1 MTRLTL
7 RFDLRTPPFAR
18 CPDDYYRTALDMA
31 EWADAHGFSECM
43 VSEHHGEEDGYLPSP
58 LVMAA
63 AIAARTRRMRIR
75 ISALIL
81 PLHDPLRI
89 AEDVAVLDRLSG
101 GRIELVCVAGF
112 RPGEFA
118 QFDKPFAARI
128 KLLEHGIATLK
139 QAWSGEPFTYQGR
152 KVRITPRPLQRP
164 HPPLLLGGSTPQA
177 ARRAARIADGFVP
190 AVPELYPIYHETC
203 QALGVTPSEQRNS
216 GPAAA
221 VFLSA
226 DPAAAWARIAPHAL
240 HETNSYA
247 RWYAETGT
255 VGPYQPITE
264 AETLRE
270 SGLYQVLSVSEGLG
284 LAQTLGDN
292 GWLFVHPLLAGL
304 DPEVGWETL
313 RLFGE
318 ALLPAQRQAPG

>member
-7 RFDLRTPPFAR
+7 RFDLRTPPFAC

-139 QAWSGEPFTYQGR
+139 QAWSGEPFTYRGAQGSNHS
-152 KVRITPRPLQRP
+152 PPAPAP
-164 HPPLLLGGSTPQA
+164 HPPLLLGGSSPQA

-190 AVPELYPIYHETC
+190 AVPELYPIYHEP
-203 QALGVTPSEQRNS
+203 VRPSASLPRSNAIRVRPPQYS
-216 GPAAA
+216 CLPI
-221 VFLSA
+221 
-226 DPAAAWARIAPHAL
+226 PPL
-240 HETNSYA
+240 HGRASPRMHCTRPIPMRA
-247 RWYAETGT
+247 GT
-255 VGPYQPITE
+255 
-264 AETLRE
+264 RK
-270 SGLYQVLSVSEGLG
+270 
-284 LAQTLGDN
+284 
-292 GWLFVHPLLAGL
+292 
-304 DPEVGWETL
+304 
-313 RLFGE
+313 
-318 ALLPAQRQAPG
+318 PAQSAPISRSRRPKRCANPVSTRC

>member
-31 EWADAHGFSECM
+31 EWADAHGFNECM
-43 VSEHHGEEDGYLPSP
+43 LSEHHGEEDGYLPSP

-128 KLLEHGIATLK
+128 RLLEHGIATLK
-139 QAWSGEPFTYQGR
+139 QAWSGEPFTYLGR
-152 KVRITPRPLQRP
+152 KVRITPARSSAPILHCSSAALRSRRPV
-164 HPPLLLGGSTPQA
+164 
-177 ARRAARIADGFVP
+177 ARHVSPTASYRRF
-190 AVPELYPIYHETC
+190 
-203 QALGVTPSEQRNS
+203 RNS
-216 GPAAA
+216 TRSITRP
-221 VFLSA
+221 VRPSA
-226 DPAAAWARIAPHAL
+226 SLPRSSAIRVRPPRYFCLPIPPPPGRASPRTHCTRPTPMRAGTPKPVPSAPISRSPRPQRCA
-240 HETNSYA
+240 N
-247 RWYAETGT
+247 
-255 VGPYQPITE
+255 P
-264 AETLRE
+264 
-270 SGLYQVLSVSEGLG
+270 VS
-284 LAQTLGDN
+284 T
-292 GWLFVHPLLAGL
+292 
-304 DPEVGWETL
+304 
-313 RLFGE
+313 RC
-318 ALLPAQRQAPG
+318 

>member
-7 RFDLRTPPFAR
+7 RLDLRTPPFAR

-43 VSEHHGEEDGYLPSP
+43 LSEHHGEEDGYLPSP

-128 KLLEHGIATLK
+128 KLL
-139 QAWSGEPFTYQGR
+139 
-152 KVRITPRPLQRP
+152 
-164 HPPLLLGGSTPQA
+164 
-177 ARRAARIADGFVP
+177 
-190 AVPELYPIYHETC
+190 
-203 QALGVTPSEQRNS
+203 
-216 GPAAA
+216 
-221 VFLSA
+221 
-226 DPAAAWARIAPHAL
+226 
-240 HETNSYA
+240 
-247 RWYAETGT
+247 
-255 VGPYQPITE
+255 
-264 AETLRE
+264 
-270 SGLYQVLSVSEGLG
+270 
-284 LAQTLGDN
+284 
-292 GWLFVHPLLAGL
+292 
-304 DPEVGWETL
+304 
-313 RLFGE
+313 
-318 ALLPAQRQAPG
+318 